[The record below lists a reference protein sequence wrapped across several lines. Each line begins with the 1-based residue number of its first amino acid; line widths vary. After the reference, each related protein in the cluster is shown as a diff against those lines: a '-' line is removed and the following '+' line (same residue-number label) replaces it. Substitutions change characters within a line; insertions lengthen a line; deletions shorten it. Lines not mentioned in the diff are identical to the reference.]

1 MRAHA
6 GAGHGGHYSR
16 KGSDSPSY
24 GCEYP
29 REFGSE
35 AGEKGHEKMSLDSPI
50 LRNRLSPMTQGPA
63 GKERKYSIV
72 LYSDD
77 SSVRASIIGA
87 LGTRVSADMAE
98 HEIHEFATGAALRL
112 FVDAKKPGSDKPI
125 DLFILDG
132 ESVPEGGLGI
142 ARQLKD
148 EVFNCPPVLVITGR
162 KADAWL
168 AAWSRAEA
176 NVLHPIDPFTLS
188 HTVAELLRAR
198 TTSLSTL

>member
-1 MRAHA
+1 MSES
-6 GAGHGGHYSR
+6 GGS
-16 KGSDSPSY
+16 
-24 GCEYP
+24 
-29 REFGSE
+29 
-35 AGEKGHEKMSLDSPI
+35 
-50 LRNRLSPMTQGPA
+50 
-63 GKERKYSIV
+63 KERKNSIV
-72 LYSDD
+72 LFSDD
-77 SSVRASIIGA
+77 SSVRQAIIGA
-87 LGTRVSADMAE
+87 LGNRVAPDMAE
-98 HEIHEFATGAALRL
+98 HVIHEFATGAALRL
-112 FVDAKKPGSDKPI
+112 FVDGKKRAADKPI

-188 HTVAELLRAR
+188 HTVADLLCSR
-198 TTSLSTL
+198 TAALSTL

>member
-1 MRAHA
+1 M
-6 GAGHGGHYSR
+6 
-16 KGSDSPSY
+16 SDSQ
-24 GCEYP
+24 
-29 REFGSE
+29 GS
-35 AGEKGHEKMSLDSPI
+35 
-50 LRNRLSPMTQGPA
+50 
-63 GKERKYSIV
+63 KERKYSIV

-87 LGTRVSADMAE
+87 LGNRVAPEMVE
-98 HEIHEFATGAALRL
+98 HVIHEFATGAALRL
-112 FVDAKKPGSDKPI
+112 FVDGKKRAADKPI

-176 NVLHPIDPFTLS
+176 NVLHPVDPFTLS
-188 HTVAELLRAR
+188 HTVADLLRTR
-198 TTSLSTL
+198 TAALAAL